1 MKMKKIITLFVVML
15 PQIILAQ
22 KSFTEADFKA
32 LNARYL
38 KNPVAFMQNETTPNF
53 VYTGTDGM
61 VRDKAA
67 SLKIYD
73 VLEEVSREYSNIE
86 VLQNGA
92 GAVVT
97 SQMKHT
103 VVIKPTGKKRIEDE
117 VLTATLVSQ
126 NGKWLLQ
133 SAVHSLAPKDV
144 KTEEE
149 AIKKVIEG
157 QTQSS
162 YDRNAEKA
170 LAYWANVPYASY
182 LLIPLNANLTGYE
195 QIKSTYTIFMKA
207 NPTPDKSKIE
217 TTYQSI
223 TIKGNTAFV
232 KHQEKFTKENGV
244 ATRENCHRYLEKIN
258 NEWKLVGSVVTPM
271 LPSKSDDEAA
281 IKNVIIAETQAYLDG
296 DADKIIT
303 FWSKKSS
310 DEYNSQT
317 LKLLIGQP
325 YAKNESMLK
334 LNAAI
339 KTYVKK
345 LDTKVERED
354 FGIRINKDLAW
365 ATYTQKGIDPD
376 GKVIKTDRE
385 TRILERING
394 EWKIVYV
401 GEQGVK

>member
-1 MKMKKIITLFVVML
+1 MKKIITFFVVML

-53 VYTGTDGM
+53 VYTGTDGI

-73 VLEEVSREYSNIE
+73 VLEEVSREYSNIK
-86 VLQNGA
+86 VLQNSA

-103 VVIKPTGKKRIEDE
+103 VLIKPTGQKRIEDE

-157 QTQSS
+157 QTQAS
-162 YDRNAEKA
+162 YDRNLEKS
-170 LAYWANVPYASY
+170 LSYWANVPYASY
-182 LLIPLNANLTGYE
+182 VLTSLNANLTGFE
-195 QIKSTYTIFMKA
+195 QIKNTYTYFMKA

-217 TTYQSI
+217 TTYRSI
-223 TIKGNTAFV
+223 KIIGNAAFV
-232 KHQEKFTKENGV
+232 
-244 ATRENCHRYLEKIN
+244 
-258 NEWKLVGSVVTPM
+258 
-271 LPSKSDDEAA
+271 
-281 IKNVIIAETQAYLDG
+281 
-296 DADKIIT
+296 
-303 FWSKKSS
+303 
-310 DEYNSQT
+310 
-317 LKLLIGQP
+317 
-325 YAKNESMLK
+325 
-334 LNAAI
+334 
-339 KTYVKK
+339 
-345 LDTKVERED
+345 
-354 FGIRINKDLAW
+354 
-365 ATYTQKGIDPD
+365 
-376 GKVIKTDRE
+376 
-385 TRILERING
+385 
-394 EWKIVYV
+394 
-401 GEQGVK
+401 